1 MIIRVCAPYCAKRG
15 RDATWSIVDMRT
27 GEIVV
32 IAESTLP
39 LRHLE
44 ESTIMGIMDAL
55 RERDLT
61 STWATSPLRGGEL
74 G

>member
-1 MIIRVCAPYCAKRG
+1 MIIRVCAPYFAKRG

-27 GEIVV
+27 REIVL

-39 LRHLE
+39 LQHLE
-44 ESTIMGIMDAL
+44 ESTMMEIMDAL

-61 STWATSPLRGGEL
+61 STWATSPLQGRDL
-74 G
+74 R